1 MVSNRLATACQQYP
15 HTTHSARTTVRGDT
29 HTHPRAIVGSPTL
42 EYVAPE
48 GVAQNLASNSCVD
61 AEGTSLAV
69 FGDKNSGKSTL
80 LNVIGLIDTADSGD
94 IFFFNENLKDI
105 NDVKQ
110 NLIRRDKIG
119 FVYQSNNLFSDFTA
133 IENVTIP
140 QLLLGANKKDAYN
153 SAFKCLDILGLSARI
168 NHLPKDLSGGEQQR
182 VAIARAII
190 NEPKIIIADE
200 PTGNLDKNTSND
212 VFEHLINFVYSQKIS
227 LIMATHNLDLA
238 RKSDHQ
244 IKLV

>member
-1 MVSNRLATACQQYP
+1 MPDTIIRLENISKSYSQ
-15 HTTHSARTTVRGDT
+15 GDT
-29 HTHPRAIVGSPTL
+29 VIPVIENLNVTIQ
-42 EYVAPE
+42 E
-48 GVAQNLASNSCVD
+48 GKFISVIGPS
-61 AEGTSLAV
+61 G
-69 FGDKNSGKSTL
+69 SGKSTL

>member
-1 MVSNRLATACQQYP
+1 MPETIIKLENISKSYSQGGSLIPVIENLNATIQ
-15 HTTHSARTTVRGDT
+15 
-29 HTHPRAIVGSPTL
+29 
-42 EYVAPE
+42 E
-48 GVAQNLASNSCVD
+48 GKFI
-61 AEGTSLAV
+61 AV
-69 FGDKNSGKSTL
+69 IGPSGSGKSTL

-94 IFFFNENLKDI
+94 IFLFNENLKNI
-105 NDVKQ
+105 NDAKQ

-140 QLLLGANKKDAYN
+140 RILLGDNKKDAHEL
-153 SAFKCLDILGLSARI
+153 AFKCLDILGLSDRI

-190 NEPKIIIADE
+190 NEPKVIIADE

-212 VFEHLINFVYSQKIS
+212 VFEYLIDFVYSQKIT
-227 LIMATHNLDLA
+227 LIMATHNLELA
-238 RKSDHQ
+238 SKSDHQ

>member
-1 MVSNRLATACQQYP
+1 MPETIIKLENISKSYSQ
-15 HTTHSARTTVRGDT
+15 G
-29 HTHPRAIVGSPTL
+29 GSVIPVIENLNVTIQ
-42 EYVAPE
+42 E
-48 GVAQNLASNSCVD
+48 GKFI
-61 AEGTSLAV
+61 AV
-69 FGDKNSGKSTL
+69 IGPSGSGKSTL

-94 IFFFNENLKDI
+94 IFLFKENLKDI
-105 NDVKQ
+105 NDAKQ

-140 QLLLGANKKDAYN
+140 QILLGANKKDAYE

-190 NEPKIIIADE
+190 NEPKVIIADE

-212 VFEHLINFVYSQKIS
+212 VFGHLIDFVYSQKIT
-227 LIMATHNLDLA
+227 LIMATHNLELA
-238 RKSDHQ
+238 SKSDHQ

>member
-1 MVSNRLATACQQYP
+1 MPETIIKLANVSKSYSQ
-15 HTTHSARTTVRGDT
+15 GDT
-29 HTHPRAIVGSPTL
+29 VIPVIDNLDVSIQ
-42 EYVAPE
+42 E
-48 GVAQNLASNSCVD
+48 GKF
-61 AEGTSLAV
+61 TSV
-69 FGDKNSGKSTL
+69 IGPSGSGKSTL

-94 IFFFNENLKDI
+94 IFLFNENLKDI
-105 NDVKQ
+105 SDTKQ

-140 QLLLGANKKDAYN
+140 QLLLGANKKDAYE
-153 SAFKCLDILGLSARI
+153 SAFKCLDIFGLRARI

-190 NEPKIIIADE
+190 NKPKVIIADE
-200 PTGNLDKNTSND
+200 PTGNLDKNTSNN
-212 VFEHLINFVYSQKIS
+212 VFEHLIDFVYSQKIS

-238 RKSDHQ
+238 SKSDHQ

>member
-1 MVSNRLATACQQYP
+1 MPET
-15 HTTHSARTTVRGDT
+15 
-29 HTHPRAIVGSPTL
+29 IIKL
-42 EYVAPE
+42 ENISKSYSQGGAVIPVIENLNVTIQE
-48 GVAQNLASNSCVD
+48 GKFI
-61 AEGTSLAV
+61 AV
-69 FGDKNSGKSTL
+69 IGPSGSGKSTL
-80 LNVIGLIDTADSGD
+80 LNVIGLIDTADSGN
-94 IFFFNENLKDI
+94 IFLFNENLKDI
-105 NDVKQ
+105 SDTKQ

-140 QLLLGANKKDAYN
+140 QILLGTNKKDAYE
-153 SAFKCLDILGLSARI
+153 SALKCLDVLGLSARI

-190 NEPKIIIADE
+190 NEPKVIIADE
-200 PTGNLDKNTSND
+200 PTGNLDKITSND
-212 VFEHLINFVYSQKIS
+212 VFEHLIDFVYSQKIS

-238 RKSDHQ
+238 SKSDHQ

>member
-1 MVSNRLATACQQYP
+1 MPDTIIRLENISKSYSQ
-15 HTTHSARTTVRGDT
+15 GDT
-29 HTHPRAIVGSPTL
+29 VIPVIENLNVTIQ
-42 EYVAPE
+42 E
-48 GVAQNLASNSCVD
+48 GKFMSVIGPS
-61 AEGTSLAV
+61 G
-69 FGDKNSGKSTL
+69 SGKSTL
-80 LNVIGLIDTADSGD
+80 LNMIGLIDTADSGD

-105 NDVKQ
+105 NYVQQ

>member
-1 MVSNRLATACQQYP
+1 MPDTIIRLENISKSYSQ
-15 HTTHSARTTVRGDT
+15 GDT
-29 HTHPRAIVGSPTL
+29 VIPVIENLNATIQ
-42 EYVAPE
+42 E
-48 GVAQNLASNSCVD
+48 GKFISVIGPS
-61 AEGTSLAV
+61 G
-69 FGDKNSGKSTL
+69 SGKSTL

-105 NDVKQ
+105 NYVQQ

-238 RKSDHQ
+238 KKSDHQ

>member
-1 MVSNRLATACQQYP
+1 MPETIIKLENISKSYSQ
-15 HTTHSARTTVRGDT
+15 GDSVIPVIENLNVT
-29 HTHPRAIVGSPTL
+29 IQ
-42 EYVAPE
+42 E
-48 GVAQNLASNSCVD
+48 GKFI
-61 AEGTSLAV
+61 AV
-69 FGDKNSGKSTL
+69 IGPSGSGKSTL
-80 LNVIGLIDTADSGD
+80 LNVIGLIDTVDSGD
-94 IFFFNENLKDI
+94 IHFFNQNLKDI
-105 NDVKQ
+105 SDTEQ

-140 QLLLGANKKDAYN
+140 QLLLGANKKDAYE
-153 SAFKCLDILGLSARI
+153 SAFKCLDVLGLSARI

-190 NEPKIIIADE
+190 NEPKVIIADE
-200 PTGNLDKNTSND
+200 PTGNLDKNTSKD
-212 VFEHLINFVYSQKIS
+212 VFEHLIDFVYSQKIS

-238 RKSDHQ
+238 SKSDHQ

>member
-1 MVSNRLATACQQYP
+1 MPDTIIRLENISKSYSQ
-15 HTTHSARTTVRGDT
+15 GDT
-29 HTHPRAIVGSPTL
+29 VIPVIENLNATIQ
-42 EYVAPE
+42 E
-48 GVAQNLASNSCVD
+48 GKFISVIGPS
-61 AEGTSLAV
+61 G
-69 FGDKNSGKSTL
+69 SGKSTL

-105 NDVKQ
+105 NYVQQ

-153 SAFKCLDILGLSARI
+153 SAFKCLDIFGLSARI

>member
-1 MVSNRLATACQQYP
+1 MPDTIIRLENISKSYSQ
-15 HTTHSARTTVRGDT
+15 GDT
-29 HTHPRAIVGSPTL
+29 VIPVI
-42 EYVAPE
+42 E
-48 GVAQNLASNSCVD
+48 NLNATIQAGKFISVIGPS
-61 AEGTSLAV
+61 G
-69 FGDKNSGKSTL
+69 SGKSTL

-105 NDVKQ
+105 NDIKQ

>member
-1 MVSNRLATACQQYP
+1 MPDTIIRLENISKSYSQ
-15 HTTHSARTTVRGDT
+15 GDT
-29 HTHPRAIVGSPTL
+29 VIPVIENLNVTIQ
-42 EYVAPE
+42 E
-48 GVAQNLASNSCVD
+48 GKFISVIGPS
-61 AEGTSLAV
+61 G
-69 FGDKNSGKSTL
+69 SGKSTL

-105 NDVKQ
+105 SNVKQ

-182 VAIARAII
+182 VAIARAIV

>member
-1 MVSNRLATACQQYP
+1 MPDTIIRLENISKSYSQ
-15 HTTHSARTTVRGDT
+15 GDT
-29 HTHPRAIVGSPTL
+29 VIPVI
-42 EYVAPE
+42 E
-48 GVAQNLASNSCVD
+48 NLNVTIQAGKFISVIGPS
-61 AEGTSLAV
+61 G
-69 FGDKNSGKSTL
+69 SGKSTL

-105 NDVKQ
+105 NYVQQ

-153 SAFKCLDILGLSARI
+153 SAFKCLDIFGLSARI

>member
-1 MVSNRLATACQQYP
+1 MPETIIRLENISKSYIQGGTAIP
-15 HTTHSARTTVRGDT
+15 V
-29 HTHPRAIVGSPTL
+29 I
-42 EYVAPE
+42 
-48 GVAQNLASNSCVD
+48 QNLNITIQ
-61 AEGTSLAV
+61 EGKFIAV
-69 FGDKNSGKSTL
+69 IGPSGSGKSTL
-80 LNVIGLIDTADSGD
+80 LNIIGLIDTADSGD
-94 IFFFNENLKDI
+94 IFLFNENLKDI
-105 NDVKQ
+105 NDTRQ
-110 NLIRRDKIG
+110 NIIRRDKIG

-140 QLLLGANKKDAYN
+140 QILLGTNKKDAYE
-153 SAFKCLDILGLSARI
+153 SAFKCLDILGLRARI

-190 NEPKIIIADE
+190 NEPRVIIADE

-227 LIMATHNLDLA
+227 LIMATHNLELA
-238 RKSDHQ
+238 SKSDHQ

>member
-1 MVSNRLATACQQYP
+1 MPDTIIRLENISKSYSQ
-15 HTTHSARTTVRGDT
+15 GDT
-29 HTHPRAIVGSPTL
+29 VIPVIENLNVTIQ
-42 EYVAPE
+42 E
-48 GVAQNLASNSCVD
+48 GKFISVIGPS
-61 AEGTSLAV
+61 G
-69 FGDKNSGKSTL
+69 SGKSTL
-80 LNVIGLIDTADSGD
+80 LNVIGLIDSADSGD

-105 NDVKQ
+105 NDIKQ

-212 VFEHLINFVYSQKIS
+212 VFEHLISFVYSQKIS

>member
-1 MVSNRLATACQQYP
+1 MPETIIKLENISKSYSQ
-15 HTTHSARTTVRGDT
+15 G
-29 HTHPRAIVGSPTL
+29 GSVIPVIENLNVTIQ
-42 EYVAPE
+42 E
-48 GVAQNLASNSCVD
+48 G
-61 AEGTSLAV
+61 EFIAV
-69 FGDKNSGKSTL
+69 IGPSGSGKSTL
-80 LNVIGLIDTADSGD
+80 LNVIGLIDTVDSGD
-94 IFFFNENLKDI
+94 VFFFNENLKDI
-105 NDVKQ
+105 NDAKQ

-140 QLLLGANKKDAYN
+140 QILLGANKKDAYE
-153 SAFKCLDILGLSARI
+153 SAFKCLDILGLSDRI

-190 NEPKIIIADE
+190 NEPKVIIADE

-212 VFEHLINFVYSQKIS
+212 VFEHLIDFVYSQKIT
-227 LIMATHNLDLA
+227 LIMATHNLELA
-238 RKSDHQ
+238 SKSDHQ

>member
-1 MVSNRLATACQQYP
+1 MPDTIIRLENISKSYSQ
-15 HTTHSARTTVRGDT
+15 GDT
-29 HTHPRAIVGSPTL
+29 VIPVIENLNVTIQ
-42 EYVAPE
+42 E
-48 GVAQNLASNSCVD
+48 GKFISVIGPS
-61 AEGTSLAV
+61 G
-69 FGDKNSGKSTL
+69 SGKSTL

-94 IFFFNENLKDI
+94 IFFFNENLKGI

-153 SAFKCLDILGLSARI
+153 SAFKCLDIFGLSARI

>member
-1 MVSNRLATACQQYP
+1 MPETIIKLENISKSYSQ
-15 HTTHSARTTVRGDT
+15 G
-29 HTHPRAIVGSPTL
+29 GSVIPVIENLNVTIQ
-42 EYVAPE
+42 EGKFVALIGPS
-48 GVAQNLASNSCVD
+48 G
-61 AEGTSLAV
+61 
-69 FGDKNSGKSTL
+69 SGKSTL

-94 IFFFNENLKDI
+94 IFLFNENLKDI
-105 NDVKQ
+105 NDTKQ

-140 QLLLGANKKDAYN
+140 QILLGANKKDAYE
-153 SAFKCLDILGLSARI
+153 SAFKCLEILGLSDRI

-190 NEPKIIIADE
+190 NEPKVIIADE
-200 PTGNLDKNTSND
+200 PTGNLDKKTSND
-212 VFEHLINFVYSQKIS
+212 VFEHLIDFVYSQKIT
-227 LIMATHNLDLA
+227 LIMATHNLELA
-238 RKSDHQ
+238 SKSDHQ

>member
-1 MVSNRLATACQQYP
+1 MPDTIIRLKNISKSYSQ
-15 HTTHSARTTVRGDT
+15 GDT
-29 HTHPRAIVGSPTL
+29 VIPVIENLNATIQ
-42 EYVAPE
+42 E
-48 GVAQNLASNSCVD
+48 GKFISVIGPS
-61 AEGTSLAV
+61 G
-69 FGDKNSGKSTL
+69 SGKSTL
-80 LNVIGLIDTADSGD
+80 LNIISLIDTADSGD

-110 NLIRRDKIG
+110 NLIRRNKIG

-200 PTGNLDKNTSND
+200 PTGNLDKNTSKD
-212 VFEHLINFVYSQKIS
+212 VFEHLIDFVYSQKIS

>member
-1 MVSNRLATACQQYP
+1 MPDTIIRLENISKSYSQ
-15 HTTHSARTTVRGDT
+15 GDT
-29 HTHPRAIVGSPTL
+29 VIPVIENLNVTIQ
-42 EYVAPE
+42 E
-48 GVAQNLASNSCVD
+48 GKFISVIGPS
-61 AEGTSLAV
+61 G
-69 FGDKNSGKSTL
+69 SGKSTL

-140 QLLLGANKKDAYN
+140 QLLLGANKKDAFN

>member
-1 MVSNRLATACQQYP
+1 MPETIIKLENISKSYSQGDSVISVINSLNVSIREGEF
-15 HTTHSARTTVRGDT
+15 TVVTG
-29 HTHPRAIVGSPTL
+29 PSG
-42 EYVAPE
+42 
-48 GVAQNLASNSCVD
+48 
-61 AEGTSLAV
+61 
-69 FGDKNSGKSTL
+69 SGKSTL
-80 LNVIGLIDTADSGD
+80 LNIIGLIDSADSGN
-94 IFFFNENLKDI
+94 ISFFNENLKDI
-105 NDVKQ
+105 NDIKQ

-140 QLLLGANKKDAYN
+140 QLLLGANKKDAYET
-153 SAFKCLDILGLSARI
+153 SYKCLDILGLSARI

-190 NEPKIIIADE
+190 NEPKLIIADE
-200 PTGNLDKNTSND
+200 PTGNLDKNTSNN
-212 VFEHLINFVYSQKIS
+212 VFQHLIDFVYSQKIS

-238 RKSDHQ
+238 SKSDHQ

>member
-1 MVSNRLATACQQYP
+1 MPDTIIRLENISKSYSQ
-15 HTTHSARTTVRGDT
+15 GDT
-29 HTHPRAIVGSPTL
+29 VIPVIENLNVTIQ
-42 EYVAPE
+42 E
-48 GVAQNLASNSCVD
+48 GKFISVIGPS
-61 AEGTSLAV
+61 G
-69 FGDKNSGKSTL
+69 SGKSTL
-80 LNVIGLIDTADSGD
+80 LNVIGLIDTADRGD
-94 IFFFNENLKDI
+94 IFFFNENLKDM

>member
-1 MVSNRLATACQQYP
+1 MPDTIIRLENISKSYFQ
-15 HTTHSARTTVRGDT
+15 GDT
-29 HTHPRAIVGSPTL
+29 VIPVIENLNLTIQ
-42 EYVAPE
+42 E
-48 GVAQNLASNSCVD
+48 GKFISVIGPS
-61 AEGTSLAV
+61 G
-69 FGDKNSGKSTL
+69 SGKSTL

-94 IFFFNENLKDI
+94 IFFFNENLKDM
-105 NDVKQ
+105 NYAKQ

>member
-1 MVSNRLATACQQYP
+1 MPDTIIRLENISKSYSQ
-15 HTTHSARTTVRGDT
+15 GDT
-29 HTHPRAIVGSPTL
+29 VIPVI
-42 EYVAPE
+42 E
-48 GVAQNLASNSCVD
+48 NLNVTIQAGKFISVIGPS
-61 AEGTSLAV
+61 G
-69 FGDKNSGKSTL
+69 SGKSTL
-80 LNVIGLIDTADSGD
+80 LNMIGLIDTADSGD

-105 NDVKQ
+105 NDVKR

>member
-1 MVSNRLATACQQYP
+1 MPDTIIRLENISKSYSQ
-15 HTTHSARTTVRGDT
+15 GDT
-29 HTHPRAIVGSPTL
+29 VIPVIENLNVTIQ
-42 EYVAPE
+42 E
-48 GVAQNLASNSCVD
+48 GKFISVIGPS
-61 AEGTSLAV
+61 G
-69 FGDKNSGKSTL
+69 SGKSTL

-94 IFFFNENLKDI
+94 IFFFNENLKDM
-105 NDVKQ
+105 NDAKQ

>member
-1 MVSNRLATACQQYP
+1 MPDTIIRLENISKSYSQ
-15 HTTHSARTTVRGDT
+15 GDT
-29 HTHPRAIVGSPTL
+29 VIPVIENLNVTIQ
-42 EYVAPE
+42 E
-48 GVAQNLASNSCVD
+48 GKFISVIGPS
-61 AEGTSLAV
+61 G
-69 FGDKNSGKSTL
+69 SGKSTL

-110 NLIRRDKIG
+110 NLIRRNKIG

-153 SAFKCLDILGLSARI
+153 SAFKCLDIFGLSARI

-200 PTGNLDKNTSND
+200 PTGNLDKNTGND

>member
-1 MVSNRLATACQQYP
+1 MPDTIIRLENISKSYSQ
-15 HTTHSARTTVRGDT
+15 GDT
-29 HTHPRAIVGSPTL
+29 VIPVIENLNVTIQ
-42 EYVAPE
+42 E
-48 GVAQNLASNSCVD
+48 GKFISVIGPS
-61 AEGTSLAV
+61 G
-69 FGDKNSGKSTL
+69 SGKSTL
-80 LNVIGLIDTADSGD
+80 LNVIGLIDTADNGD